1 LKTFICSSALFIFS
15 LLYFQAIF
23 AEIPGVLETGSVRKI
38 DRKYPFNDACQ
49 WFIDH
54 AGKSREDIFKGLRLK

>member
-1 LKTFICSSALFIFS
+1 LIFLLK
-15 LLYFQAIF
+15 AIF

-54 AGKSREDIFKGLRLK
+54 AGILQDIFIL